1 MINAQINTSLFSP
14 SKIFLRKVLFQVFLT
29 FWWQVRNEN
38 GDGKRK
44 THFLWELTSFSR
56 LTNLS
61 RTSPPPHIGR
71 SEKKKKS
78 KILKDSCADSVV
90 WAAFPFHSSS
100 GRAGMLLLTLPTI
113 PTGNW
118 AGSWD
123 TFGVPLL
130 IPRLDSTAIQNLATL
145 TLLEDLRLPALE
157 ASQHLESLWNSYCRT
172 LSGHTSALD
181 APVSE

>member
-1 MINAQINTSLFSP
+1 MRMGMGKGKHIFSENWLLFPDSQICPGHL
-14 SKIFLRKVLFQVFLT
+14 L
-29 FWWQVRNEN
+29 
-38 GDGKRK
+38 
-44 THFLWELTSFSR
+44 
-56 LTNLS
+56 
-61 RTSPPPHIGR
+61 PPILVIQ
-71 SEKKKKS
+71 KKKKS

>member
-1 MINAQINTSLFSP
+1 MAGKEWEWRWEKENTFSLRTDF
-14 SKIFLRKVLFQVFLT
+14 FFQ
-29 FWWQVRNEN
+29 
-38 GDGKRK
+38 
-44 THFLWELTSFSR
+44 THNSVQDIS
-56 LTNLS
+56 
-61 RTSPPPHIGR
+61 SPPYWSFR
-71 SEKKKKS
+71 KKKKS